1 MAITL
6 LIIDD
11 HPLVRAGLRQTFA
24 SSGVEVVG
32 EAATVAEARRR
43 AREADVDVVLLDIG
57 WVRDDETGG
66 ADLGF
71 ELLSEIRAARPGL
84 PVLMYSI
91 RDSVACVDRCRRL
104 GANGYLV
111 KGIDDR
117 LLVAAVRAVH
127 DGRQVW
133 PNEFPGTQRVGRD
146 A

>member
-24 SSGVEVVG
+24 GSGIDVVG

-43 AREADVDVVLLDIG
+43 ARQPGVDVVLLDIG
-57 WVRDDETGG
+57 WLEGDETGSV
-66 ADLGF
+66 DQGF
-71 ELLSEIRAARPGL
+71 ELLREIRAARPGL

-91 RDSVACVDRCRRL
+91 RDSAACVDRCRRL

-111 KGIDDR
+111 KGVDDR
-117 LLVAAVRAVH
+117 LLVAAVQAVHEGRAVWT
-127 DGRQVW
+127 DAVGGR
-133 PNEFPGTQRVGRD
+133 GRC